1 MVGFVIG
8 VIAGAVLELHV
19 GLWALTFPVLL
30 GAVAIPLGEPSL
42 TASPLN
48 AHLGSLT

>member
-1 MVGFVIG
+1 MVGFAIG
-8 VIAGAVLELHV
+8 VIAGAVLELYV

-30 GAVAIPLGEPSL
+30 GAVAILLGEPWP

-48 AHLGSLT
+48 PNLGSLT